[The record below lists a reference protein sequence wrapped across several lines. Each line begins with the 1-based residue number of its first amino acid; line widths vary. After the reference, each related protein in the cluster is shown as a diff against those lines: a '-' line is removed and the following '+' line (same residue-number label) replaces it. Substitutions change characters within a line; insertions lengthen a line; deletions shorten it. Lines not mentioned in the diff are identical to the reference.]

1 MSGAFERR
9 LEPASSV
16 ECSRHAA
23 RAPSVVATFTRRG
36 TLTEAPAPRGLRRH
50 QAITLSLLFL
60 AGIVNFLDRS
70 SLSIAN
76 TTVRAEMHLNA
87 TEMGWLLSA
96 FSFAYGFAQLP
107 LIGLLD
113 RVGTRF
119 VLGGGLTLW
128 SAAQMLTGLV
138 RGLPSFLFLRVL
150 LGIGEAPF
158 YPSGIRSTR
167 EWFSPATRGRA
178 TAVMSSSSTFGMAV
192 APPFLTW
199 VMLAIGWR
207 SMFLLLGAAGL
218 VVAALWI
225 ALHRAR
231 QDTPFAEEAGKRE
244 QGTGGSEQPETI
256 EWKVANGEQ
265 SGAPSST
272 PQAAKVGIRAK
283 LEPFSLT
290 RPKDPSSRP
299 KAQWPAAEGPASP
312 SQPQEPAW
320 RALIRQRTVWG
331 MMLGWGGINYTVW
344 LYLAWLPAYLQD
356 QRHLSL
362 ATSGWIAALPF
373 LAGAVGMLT
382 SGALS
387 DRLARAGLPLTTIH
401 RRNLIF
407 GMIVSAASTFVVAR
421 SESTTQ
427 AVAGI
432 SMALFFI
439 HFAGTSGWGYVQAV
453 SPLRYV
459 ASLGALQNFAS
470 FMIASAAPVLTGWL
484 LDRTHSFTIALGL
497 CSAITLLGALS
508 YATLAAPGGM
518 HLEQRSHITPR
529 PH

>member
-1 MSGAFERR
+1 MTDGPGQRS
-9 LEPASSV
+9 
-16 ECSRHAA
+16 
-23 RAPSVVATFTRRG
+23 
-36 TLTEAPAPRGLRRH
+36 LRRH
-50 QAITLSLLFL
+50 QVVTLSLLFC

-87 TEMGWLLSA
+87 TQMGWLLSA
-96 FSFAYGFAQLP
+96 FSFAYGVAQLP

-113 RVGTRF
+113 RVGTRY
-119 VLGGGLTLW
+119 VLGGGLALW

-138 RGLPSFLFLRVL
+138 RGLPTFLFLRVL

-167 EWFSPATRGRA
+167 EWFSSAARGRA
-178 TAVMSSSSTFGMAV
+178 TAVMSSSQTVGLAL
-192 APPFLTW
+192 APPVLTW
-199 VMLAIGWR
+199 IMLHAGWR
-207 SMFLLLGAAGL
+207 AMFILLGASGL
-218 VVAALWI
+218 LVAAAWI
-225 ALHRAR
+225 AFHRAR
-231 QDTPFAEEAGKRE
+231 RDTVFAELESPRPPAPEA
-244 QGTGGSEQPETI
+244 
-256 EWKVANGEQ
+256 
-265 SGAPSST
+265 
-272 PQAAKVGIRAK
+272 
-283 LEPFSLT
+283 
-290 RPKDPSSRP
+290 
-299 KAQWPAAEGPASP
+299 
-312 SQPQEPAW
+312 AW

-331 MMLGWGGINYTVW
+331 MMLGWGGVNYTVW

-362 ATSGWIAALPF
+362 AKSGWVAAVPF
-373 LAGAVGMLT
+373 LAGALGMLS
-382 SGALS
+382 SGAFS
-387 DRLARAGLPLTTIH
+387 DRLASSGRPLTTIH

-407 GMIVSAASTFVVAR
+407 GMIASAVSTFVVAR
-421 SESTTQ
+421 SQSTTQ

-459 ASLGALQNFAS
+459 ASLSALQNFAS

-484 LDRTHSFTIALGL
+484 LDRTHSFTIALGV
-497 CSAITLLGALS
+497 CSAATLLGALC

-518 HLEQRSHITPR
+518 HLKHDT
-529 PH
+529 